1 MAKTDPARRRRG
13 PVPSLR
19 VISGGQGVE
28 SNEKRSSARGA
39 NVTGKGKRVQFDLE
53 TWHALD
59 MLARNQM
66 KTFQELAD
74 EAFAGLLRKHGQP
87 VDLKDALK
95 RSLQHGDGER
105 PKPRGKRGARQS
117 AE

>member
-1 MAKTDPARRRRG
+1 MAKTGPARRRRG
-13 PVPSLR
+13 PAPSLR
-19 VISGGQGVE
+19 VISGGQGAE
-28 SNEKRSSARGA
+28 SDGKSSGRGTD
-39 NVTGKGKRVQFDLE
+39 VTGKGKRVQFDLE

>member
-1 MAKTDPARRRRG
+1 MAKTGPTRRRRG

-19 VISGGQGVE
+19 VISGGQDAE
-28 SNEKRSSARGA
+28 SDEKQSSGRSTD
-39 NVTGKGKRVQFDLE
+39 VTGKGKRVQFDLE

-74 EAFAGLLRKHGQP
+74 EAFADLLRKHGQP

-105 PKPRGKRGARQS
+105 PKPRRKRGARQS

>member
-1 MAKTDPARRRRG
+1 MDAIA
-13 PVPSLR
+13 
-19 VISGGQGVE
+19 
-28 SNEKRSSARGA
+28 
-39 NVTGKGKRVQFDLE
+39 KGKRVQFDLG

-59 MLARNQM
+59 LLARNQM
-66 KTFQELAD
+66 NTFQELAD
-74 EAFAGLLRKHGQP
+74 EAFADLLRKHGQP

-105 PKPRGKRGARQS
+105 PKTGRKRSARQS